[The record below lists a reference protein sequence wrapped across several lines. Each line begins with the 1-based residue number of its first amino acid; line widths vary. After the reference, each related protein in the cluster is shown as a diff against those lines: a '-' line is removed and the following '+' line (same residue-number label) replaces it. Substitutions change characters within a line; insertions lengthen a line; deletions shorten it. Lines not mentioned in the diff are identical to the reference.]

1 MRWRRRWK
9 RVTAMSDALHL
20 LGLAKK
26 AGRLQVG
33 EEPAGSLCRAR
44 KAKLLL
50 LAADAAGNTARR
62 AEHFAQAGNVPL
74 VQLPCSKQELGE
86 AVGRSSCALVALSDA
101 GMAASLLNKLA
112 QADPERYGQAA
123 QTAQIRAEKVRQR
136 QREKRQHEKNLAR
149 GKQKPRAA
157 PPKADRDEHI

>member
-1 MRWRRRWK
+1 MRRSWK
-9 RVTAMSDALHL
+9 RVRIMNDPCLHL
-20 LGLAKK
+20 LGLARK
-26 AGRLQVG
+26 AGRIQVG

-74 VQLPCSKQELGE
+74 VRLPYSKEELGG
-86 AVGRSSCALVALSDA
+86 AVGRTSCALAALSDA
-101 GMAASLLNKLA
+101 GIAASLLKKLA
-112 QADPERYGQAA
+112 QADPEGYGQAA
-123 QTAQIRAEKVRQR
+123 ETAQIRAERVRQR

-149 GKQKPRAA
+149 GKQKPWAA
-157 PPKADRDEHI
+157 PPKTDSDKHI